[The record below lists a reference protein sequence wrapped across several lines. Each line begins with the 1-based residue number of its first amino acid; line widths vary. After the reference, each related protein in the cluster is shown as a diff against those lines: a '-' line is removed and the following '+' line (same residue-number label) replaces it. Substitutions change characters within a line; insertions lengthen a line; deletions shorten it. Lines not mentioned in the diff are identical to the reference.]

1 MFICS
6 RIKTAK
12 TEDKKCHAKTMR
24 RSVCLFATGLKKGE
38 SRGQTMSPKTM
49 KRRRFRFFF
58 LCLCFGGE
66 PIFAEPLPDKF
77 DIASTQVKQKTV
89 HRIILISMWLS
100 TAAAVTVD
108 EKTQQLRLRSR
119 SLLDLIAANQRAGLS
134 TASAVTTVSVAGRE
148 IRARNLLEPFAATT
162 DSGKDPVLLAV
173 EGGEN
178 SRTSDL
184 Q

>member
-1 MFICS
+1 
-6 RIKTAK
+6 
-12 TEDKKCHAKTMR
+12 
-24 RSVCLFATGLKKGE
+24 
-38 SRGQTMSPKTM
+38 
-49 KRRRFRFFF
+49 
-58 LCLCFGGE
+58 
-66 PIFAEPLPDKF
+66 
-77 DIASTQVKQKTV
+77 
-89 HRIILISMWLS
+89 MWLS

-162 DSGKDPVLLAV
+162 DSRKDPVLLAV